1 MGVLKRVL
9 EGMTLAF
16 LENKKLI
23 ILLNNI
29 QNYLKEIWRKVVKKS
44 EQTKKIRPK
53 SCYSNIK
60 IVIILLNY
68 FILFIS

>member
-44 EQTKKIRPK
+44 EQTKKIRLQ
-53 SCYSNIK
+53 
-60 IVIILLNY
+60 ILLFQY
-68 FILFIS
+68 